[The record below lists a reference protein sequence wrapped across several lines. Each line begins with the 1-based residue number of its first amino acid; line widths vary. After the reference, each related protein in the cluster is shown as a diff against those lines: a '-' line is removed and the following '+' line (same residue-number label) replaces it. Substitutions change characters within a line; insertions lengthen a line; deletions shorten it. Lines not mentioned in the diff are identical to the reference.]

1 MKTKYNIGD
10 VVNIRGI
17 VRRIEITK
25 DGVINYEVTMET
37 DDVLGQYGFNRVTE
51 SEIERLEESKEE
63 YIKEIMEIAVKC
75 TSSQSDG
82 YSQIMRICEVMGV
95 R

>member
-10 VVNIRGI
+10 SVLIKGT

-25 DGVINYEVTMET
+25 EGVINYEVTVET

-51 SEIERLEESKEE
+51 DDLEKWRKLWFSGFENTKKEESKNDS
-63 YIKEIMEIAVKC
+63 VH
-75 TSSQSDG
+75 
-82 YSQIMRICEVMGV
+82 
-95 R
+95 

>member
-17 VRRIEITK
+17 VRSIEITK
-25 DGVINYEVTMET
+25 DGVINYEVTVET

-51 SEIERLEESKEE
+51 NDLEKWREE
-63 YIKEIMEIAVKC
+63 K
-75 TSSQSDG
+75 
-82 YSQIMRICEVMGV
+82 
-95 R
+95 

>member
-10 VVNIRGI
+10 SVLIKGT

-25 DGVINYEVTMET
+25 EGVINYEVTVET

-51 SEIERLEESKEE
+51 DDLEKWRELWFSGFENTDNGGK
-63 YIKEIMEIAVKC
+63 KNDSVH
-75 TSSQSDG
+75 
-82 YSQIMRICEVMGV
+82 
-95 R
+95 